1 MFFILSLQNWCETD
15 LASLIAEGYPFLIKE
30 RDQSSMTAFQYLAC
44 NPTTFRKRKI
54 QRRGFIEQLNKSKTR
69 MKQSSM
75 LQEFVKFSME
85 ILTELCMVHLTL
97 SSSSFILHLLNYS
110 YLHFYLEGKFLL
122 KLGIWLI

>member
-15 LASLIAEGYPFLIKE
+15 LASLIAENYAYLIKE

-54 QRRGFIEQLNKSKTR
+54 QRRGFIEQLNKSKTQ
-69 MKQSSM
+69 MKQSSI
-75 LQEFVKFSME
+75 LQAFAELSME

-110 YLHFYLEGKFLL
+110 YLHFYLKGKILL